1 MNILNSGNSVK
12 GSVSS
17 YARPEVTSK
26 NNGILLMSL
35 YSKILTKHRFAC
47 LMVDPATA
55 SFGPFDALSRE
66 GSQSS
71 AIYGCIGN
79 RK

>member
-1 MNILNSGNSVK
+1 MPDLK
-12 GSVSS
+12 L
-17 YARPEVTSK
+17 YTSK

-47 LMVDPATA
+47 LNLNRATS
-55 SFGPFDALSRE
+55 SFGPFAVLNKE

-71 AIYGCIGN
+71 AIYVCIDI